1 MEHKLYVIYSP
12 NESAT
17 QDGAGFWNNEFGWME
32 LDDATRYPEAKRR
45 ACELPKSLG
54 DDARWVLFDDAHRC
68 YGGGDFTP
76 EQRTLFRDKVTSS
89 INSMLQDSAL
99 GETFVFRRVGVD
111 LVSEA
116 ISPDAIDLD
125 DLDQYEM
132 IIFDGG
138 NLEGDSWKHIYLPKQ
153 LTDTCL
159 GEFPLPKPK
168 RKTVEDRVSISVSL
182 DGGRT
187 YQAAPEGVRV
197 LYGNV
202 YLGDD
207 NPRGEL
213 HVNASPEGLIM
224 DLWTKPGDDEHLGT
238 QSLLLLDD
246 LVAGL
251 KDLGA

>member
-1 MEHKLYVIYSP
+1 MEHKMYVIYSP
-12 NESAT
+12 NEST
-17 QDGAGFWNNEFGWME
+17 VLDGAGFWSTKFGWTM
-32 LDDATRYPEAKRR
+32 LDDATRYTEAERR
-45 ACELPKSLG
+45 AFELPSSLG
-54 DDARWVLFDDAHRC
+54 DDARWVLFDEVHRC

-76 EQRTLFRDKVTSS
+76 EQRTLFRDKVALS
-89 INSMLQDSAL
+89 INSMLQASAL

-132 IIFDGG
+132 LIFDGG
-138 NLEGDSWKHIYLPKQ
+138 TLEGESWKHIYLPKQ
-153 LTDTCL
+153 LKDTCL

-202 YLGDD
+202 DLGDD

-213 HVNASPEGLIM
+213 HVNASHEGLIM

-238 QSLLLLDD
+238 QSQLLMND

-251 KDLGA
+251 KELGA